1 MDVIKAILDYNAGR
15 DPERLRMKFAKM
27 RTTPFIFL
35 RGTAHLF
42 HARVQRR
49 GVLKN
54 APPAWCCGD
63 MHLENFGCYKGD
75 NRLAYFD
82 VNDFDE
88 AALAPAAWDPL
99 RLLTSLW
106 LAAEEMKLDALHT
119 HHLAR
124 ATLDAYADALAAGKA
139 YWLERETAA
148 GPVRALLDQVG
159 LRKRGDFLA
168 RRCAAPTHA
177 GRRRRLLIDGD
188 RSLAAS
194 DAQKQR
200 VVEFMHGYAQTQ
212 SNPQFFD
219 VLDVARRVAGT
230 GSLGLQRYIV
240 LVRGKGGADG
250 QYLLDL
256 KQILPSTLAPAGGC
270 AQPRLG
276 DEAQRLVAVQRRM
289 QAVSAA
295 LLHPVQFDGLP
306 CVLRELQPREDRLDL
321 AELATRSNA
330 LAGSLATMGRLVAW
344 AQLRSSG
351 RQGSAPADE
360 LIDFGRRGSGK
371 GKWRD
376 RLVALSH
383 ETAGQV
389 RRDWTVYCKACDA
402 GVVDAGP
409 RRG

>member
-1 MDVIKAILDYNAGR
+1 MDIVKTILDYNAGR
-15 DPERLRMKFAKM
+15 DPERLALKFAKM
-27 RTTPFIFL
+27 RSSSFIFL

-49 GVLKN
+49 GMLKN

-63 MHLENFGCYKGD
+63 MHLENFGSYKGD

-106 LAAEEMKLDALHT
+106 LAADELKLDTLHT
-119 HHLAR
+119 SHLAR
-124 ATLDAYADALAAGKA
+124 ATLDAYADALTVGKA

-148 GPVRALLDQVG
+148 GPVRLLLDQVG
-159 LRKRGDFLA
+159 LRKRVDFLA
-168 RRCAAPTHA
+168 KRCTAPTRA
-177 GRRRRLLIDGD
+177 GRRRRLVIDGV

-200 VVEFMHGYAQTQ
+200 VAGFMDDFAQTRA
-212 SNPQFFD
+212 NPRFFE

-230 GSLGLQRYIV
+230 GSLGLQRYVV
-240 LVRGKGGADG
+240 LVRGKGGVDG

-256 KQILPSTLAPAGGC
+256 KQIQPSTLAPAGGC
-270 AQPRLG
+270 EQPRLG
-276 DEAQRLVAVQRRM
+276 DTAQRLVAVQRRM
-289 QAVSAA
+289 QAVSMAF
-295 LLHPVQFDGLP
+295 LHAVQFDGMP
-306 CVLRELQPREDRLDL
+306 CVLRELQPTEDRLDL
-321 AELATRSNA
+321 ADLASHPHA
-330 LAGSLATMGRLVAW
+330 LADSLVTMGRLMAW

-360 LIDFGRRGSGK
+360 LIDFGRRGGGQ

-376 RLVALSH
+376 RLVALSRA
-383 ETAGQV
+383 TADQV
-389 RRDWTVYCKACDA
+389 SQDWSVFCKACKDGA
-402 GVVDAGP
+402 VDAGP
-409 RRG
+409 HRG